1 MANHI
6 SGTISSI
13 AVEYDELLNHYFI
26 DPLMNEN
33 VHECINRLDEYGL
46 TKDDLVEGLNYCSF
60 NQEKSLYD
68 QVPTKIKTA
77 LTRTYAKENHP
88 TTNFFLSDEELYSQ
102 RKSRKR
108 KGEEVTKEKKKG
120 KAKKIEEEEEEEE
133 MEENENDDLDYYPY

>member
-6 SGTISSI
+6 SGTVSSI

-26 DPLMNEN
+26 DPLMDEN
-33 VHECINRLDEYGL
+33 VNECGL

-77 LTRTYAKENHP
+77 LTRAYAKENHP

-120 KAKKIEEEEEEEE
+120 KAKKIEEEEEE
-133 MEENENDDLDYYPY
+133 MEENENDEDLDYYPY